1 MLRSTS
7 KRQDYLAFKKSG
19 KSRLTSSDF
28 LRLENSNYK
37 SASKK
42 MDDLEPERAEELLLS
57 CYSQVTGRPANDPA
71 IYIRS
76 FLLMLHFDCL
86 SIDKWIATVRSDI
99 LLQYLIGT
107 WDIPSVSCHYD
118 FINRLTG
125 SDPHL
130 DELYPQRKNSKEVK
144 AQIKAAKLKKG
155 DKWENFDDGDTLKLK
170 KKYWDNAVC
179 DVNRWTIVLEHLFNL
194 LAVNP
199 SCEKFMQDDD
209 DLILSGD
216 GTALHIHSS
225 PHGHRVE
232 NPPDDQH
239 THRYT
244 APDADI
250 GWDSDLGVTYFGFT
264 LYTISMH
271 LNKPSTD
278 LPMFIA
284 QRTASQHD
292 SLTTITATAH
302 MLDINPSLLPKYM
315 CFDSAS
321 DAAHI
326 HQFLR
331 HRGTIPIIDWNP
343 RNTNPDNPY
352 AKHPIKNALKD
363 ENGNPLEYLNEN
375 GTPVC
380 ACGMEMIRDGYDTSK
395 MATKYRCPL
404 VMGRIKSCPFEGK
417 CTDSPYGRVIK
428 TYDKTDYKL
437 FGPVTHGSDRWKE
450 IYKNRTCTERI
461 NNRILNDYKVH
472 SLTCRNGPKH
482 FFFSIMAGINIH
494 LDAWQKA
501 SLSC

>member
-1 MLRSTS
+1 MLREIS
-7 KRQDYLAFKKSG
+7 KRQDYLSFKETG
-19 KSRLTSSDF
+19 KARLTASDL
-28 LRLENSNYK
+28 LRLESEKYK
-37 SASKK
+37 SASEK
-42 MDDLEPERAEELLLS
+42 MDSLEPERAEELLLS
-57 CYSQVTGRPANDPA
+57 CYSQVTGRPANDPVL
-71 IYIRS
+71 YIRS
-76 FLLMLHFDCL
+76 CLLMLHFSHTSVDE
-86 SIDKWIATVRSDI
+86 WVATAKSDI
-99 LLQYLIGT
+99 LLQYLIGS
-107 WDIPSVSCHYD
+107 WNVPSVACHYD

-130 DELYPQRKNSKEVK
+130 DELYPKSKNSKEVK
-144 AQIKAAKLKKG
+144 AQIRAAKLKKG
-155 DKWENFDDGDTLKLK
+155 EKWENFDDGDTQKLK
-170 KKYWDNAVC
+170 KQYWNDASC
-179 DVNRWTIVLEHLFNL
+179 DADRWTRVLERL
-194 LAVNP
+194 LDLMVVQP
-199 SCEKFMQDDD
+199 SYDKYIQDGEDF
-209 DLILSGD
+209 ILSGD
-216 GTALHIHSS
+216 GSALHIHSS
-225 PHGHRVE
+225 PHGHHVE
-232 NPPDDQH
+232 NPVDDQH

-244 APDADI
+244 APDADL
-250 GWDSDLGVTYFGFT
+250 GWDSHEGVVYLGFT
-264 LYTISMH
+264 LYTMSFHSGKHGI
-271 LNKPSTD
+271 D

-343 RNTNPDNPY
+343 RHTDPDNPY

-363 ENGNPLEYLNEN
+363 ENGNSLEHLNEK
-375 GTPVC
+375 GIPVC
-380 ACGMEMIRDGYDTSK
+380 ACGKEMVRDGYDTSK
-395 MATKYRCPL
+395 MATKYRCPFI
-404 VMGRIKSCPFEGK
+404 MGRMDSCPYSGK

-437 FGPVTHGSDRWKE
+437 FGPVMYGSEQWKE

-482 FFFSIMAGINIH
+482 FFFSIMAAINIH
-494 LDAWQKA
+494 LDAWQKTA
-501 SLSC
+501 NA